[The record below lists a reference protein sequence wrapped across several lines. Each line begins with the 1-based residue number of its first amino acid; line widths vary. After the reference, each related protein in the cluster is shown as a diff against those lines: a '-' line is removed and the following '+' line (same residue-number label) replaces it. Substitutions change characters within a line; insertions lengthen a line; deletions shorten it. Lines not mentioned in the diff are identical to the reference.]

1 MCLKNYIQKHYK
13 DYLQGKKNEEVIKL
27 KGQFTY
33 KMNLYSTVATIFLHF
48 IEMRNFVFEGIE
60 GKDNLSEI
68 SEMASYVFSVATI
81 VKVII
86 FFMSIIYKPFYQ
98 LLLVND
104 RIITLAILISGMT
117 NDHMFLR
124 FFMVLTFPL
133 LQFSNLTFTLIV
145 IFTSNTIFAIAL

>member
-1 MCLKNYIQKHYK
+1 
-13 DYLQGKKNEEVIKL
+13 
-27 KGQFTY
+27 
-33 KMNLYSTVATIFLHF
+33 MNLYSTVATIFLHF
-48 IEMRNFVFEGIE
+48 IEMRNFVYEGIE

-104 RIITLAILISGMT
+104 RIMTLAILMSGMT
-117 NDHMFLR
+117 NDHIFLR
-124 FFMVLTFPL
+124 FFMVVTFPL
-133 LQFSNLTFTLIV
+133 LQFSNLTHFFFRNSKV
-145 IFTSNTIFAIAL
+145 VWR